1 MNIGI
6 VILDHIRKVMR
17 SKWTDGHRI
26 YFSVEENGAI
36 VEMPSVDLVSVLS
49 ERRIG

>member
-36 VEMPSVDLVSVLS
+36 VEMPSVDLVSVS
-49 ERRIG
+49 I